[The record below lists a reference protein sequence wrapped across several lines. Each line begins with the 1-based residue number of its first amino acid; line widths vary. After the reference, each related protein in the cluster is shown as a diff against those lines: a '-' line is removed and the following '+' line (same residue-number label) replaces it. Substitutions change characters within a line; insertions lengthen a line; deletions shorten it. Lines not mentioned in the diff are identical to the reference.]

1 MTQHASRTPTPPH
14 IQPFQTHAELQEEV
28 SRRAYE
34 LYEAR
39 GREDGRDVDDWLQ
52 AESELA
58 QQQAKALAA

>member
-1 MTQHASRTPTPPH
+1 MTQHASRTSTPPH
-14 IQPFQTHAELQEEV
+14 IQQFQTHAELQEQV